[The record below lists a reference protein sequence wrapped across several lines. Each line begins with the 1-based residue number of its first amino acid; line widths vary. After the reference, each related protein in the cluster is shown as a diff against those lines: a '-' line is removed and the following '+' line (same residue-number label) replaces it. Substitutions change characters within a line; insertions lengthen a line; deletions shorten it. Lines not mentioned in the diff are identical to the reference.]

1 MKKRFSLINYYTNHP
16 DPDPPAG
23 AAAVRPL
30 TQTRAV
36 GRWQEE
42 KDKEECWPY
51 VLGVAAPPEDDIISY
66 KDYRNDAVWQAL
78 AKIAE
83 KRGVDVQVRD
93 FKERKDELL
102 GSCVNDL
109 FTILINELVPNWYK
123 PRVLAHELAHFQLH
137 KNIHVAAY
145 RNDVI
150 YYLNI
155 ELEANK
161 FAERLLRF
169 VKYRLPKPQL
179 PPGYIS
185 INTAEGWNEL
195 VRKREEEAALERSK
209 HLMYHPEDASNEA
222 ELDFVHTIKRIA
234 QEITKEAE
242 SVKEAA

>member
-1 MKKRFSLINYYTNHP
+1 MSKLKLVIENTKHP

-23 AAAVRPL
+23 AAAIRPF
-30 TQTRAV
+30 TKTKAV
-36 GRWQEE
+36 GRWQGENDNIE
-42 KDKEECWPY
+42 SWPY

-66 KDYRNDAVWQAL
+66 SDYRKDLVWQAL

-83 KRGVDVQVRD
+83 KRGVDIQVRD

-102 GSCVNDL
+102 GICVNDL
-109 FTILINELVPNWYK
+109 FAILINELVPNWYK

-137 KNIHVAAY
+137 KNLNVAAY

-155 ELEANK
+155 ELEAKK

-169 VKYRLPKPQL
+169 VRHRLPKPQL
-179 PPGYIS
+179 PPGYKS
-185 INTAEGWNEL
+185 INTSEGWNEL
-195 VRKREEEAALERSK
+195 ARRREEEALERSK

-222 ELDFVHTIKRIA
+222 ELDFVHTIQRIA
-234 QEITKEAE
+234 QGITKEAE
-242 SVKEAA
+242 RVKEAA